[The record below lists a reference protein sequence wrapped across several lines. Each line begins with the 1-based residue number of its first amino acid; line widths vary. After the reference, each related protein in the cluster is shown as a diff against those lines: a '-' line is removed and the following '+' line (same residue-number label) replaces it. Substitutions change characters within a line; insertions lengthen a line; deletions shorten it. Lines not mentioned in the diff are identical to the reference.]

1 MRTVADVIRASRSNL
16 HNRLNGSA
24 KPRLGYHKARDVT
37 ILLRLPKLVAKR
49 PNYGYPRIRALLNG
63 DLRSLG
69 LPPVNNKR
77 VYRIMANSSLLL
89 E

>member
-24 KPRLGYHKARDVT
+24 KPSLGYHKARDVT
-37 ILLRLPKLVAKR
+37 TLLRLPKLVAKR
-49 PNYGYPRIRALLNG
+49 TNYGYPRITALLNG

>member
-1 MRTVADVIRASRSNL
+1 M
-16 HNRLNGSA
+16 
-24 KPRLGYHKARDVT
+24 T